1 MQDLLFTAGSIIDN
15 KYEIISCLGKGGM
28 GTVYKAK
35 QEGLGRIV
43 ALKVLQASLTKDNES
58 WSRFEREALS
68 LAQLSHRNIATFFSY
83 GIWQERVPYIAM
95 ELLDGPS
102 LAETIAKEEKIGWRR
117 SLKLACQICQAMA
130 YAHEAGIVHR
140 DLKPSNIVLI
150 TDKDDGEIV
159 KVMDFGLAKLFHP
172 DGREAQKLTQTGMLV
187 GSVQYLSPEQSK
199 GLRADHR
206 SDIYAIGCILYEC
219 LTGAPPFSADNAI
232 GIIHKHAHEA
242 PEPASSRMKEKLPAG
257 LDEVLQKALAKEPGD
272 RYQSMNDLKNDLTEI
287 LLGTG
292 NISASQEGVTKR
304 AHAGNANATQQ
315 RNKQVALLAIAII
328 AISSIITGIKIAKQ
342 HSSDTSNADSFESKS
357 MFTAAEKEFGEG
369 EISCGQMDNL
379 GAIKHFQNCVDR
391 LKGSHRPRSTILQVR
406 ALGQIGN
413 CFINLNQLDE
423 AEKQFTRAMQL
434 MDSPALIRAM
444 DRKTTAAWTLHTI
457 GDLVNLFIRKKDFNN
472 AEKYLEKYEVYV
484 KANASIVPQGKQ
496 THMALKSNLLQER
509 GHISEAI
516 SFSERA
522 REDCLKNHSLM
533 ELSYRFYLD
542 NLCHLIRLHAANESS
557 PSRIEELKQEYLN
570 CLKTYKPQY
579 LPDVGVQLNIM
590 AAELEKHPR
599 GKANDGIKFWKDGRQ
614 ILISKDMW
622 TFANEVEYSASLFA
636 PFLEREGLVEKTDA
650 DSARIEFLR
659 GFKTEEGLTVAHLGS
674 TAVAASQGIGRW
686 ISRKESNAA
695 SLAFWSEV
703 KKVHKAREFPQQKFY
718 MHVLHEMVMIGSQAN
733 SPDSF
738 PEKKELESLLHG
750 DGKWAAGEKGSALC
764 ALAHWDLQRGRL
776 DAAKNKFLEAAEV
789 LRDGKQVSSSD
800 AESFAYVQIAV
811 IYDRQKNYAEAER
824 YYRKVLESVKLR
836 RKGNEAAYKHWVK
849 ACNTMANGTAP
860 NMHKKFL
867 DEINAEIK

>member
-1 MQDLLFTAGSIIDN
+1 MQDLLFTAGSIIDD

-28 GTVYKAK
+28 GTVYQAK

-43 ALKVLQASLTKDNES
+43 ALKVLQASLTTDNES

-140 DLKPSNIVLI
+140 DLKPSNVVLI

-159 KVMDFGLAKLFHP
+159 KIMDFGLAKLFHP

-199 GLRADHR
+199 GLKADHR
-206 SDIYAIGCILYEC
+206 SDIYAVGCILYEC
-219 LTGAPPFSADNAI
+219 LTGTPPFSADNAI
-232 GIIHKHAHEA
+232 GIIHKHAHEVPA
-242 PEPASSRMKEKLPAG
+242 PASARLKEKLASG
-257 LDEVLQKALAKEPGD
+257 LDDVLLKALAKEPID
-272 RYQSMNDLKNDLTEI
+272 RYQSMSDLRNDLNEI

-292 NISASQEGVTKR
+292 NISVNNARSKMPP
-304 AHAGNANATQQ
+304 AGIAKVMQS
-315 RNKQVALLAIAII
+315 RNPKVAIIAIAII
-328 AISSIITGIKIAKQ
+328 AVSTIIIGIKVSNKQ
-342 HSSDTSNADSFESKS
+342 PFPTSDSFESKS

-369 EISCGQMDNL
+369 VISCGQMDNL
-379 GAIKHFQNCVDR
+379 GAIKHFQSCVDR
-391 LKGSHRPRSTILQVR
+391 LKGSHRPRSTILLVR

-413 CFINLNQLDE
+413 CYTNLNQLDE

-434 MDSPALIRAM
+434 MDTPALIRAM
-444 DRKTTAAWTLHTI
+444 DRKTTASWTLHTI
-457 GDLVNLFIRKKDFNN
+457 GDLVNLFIRKKDFKNT
-472 AEKYLEKYEVYV
+472 EKYLEKYEEYV

-496 THMALKSNLLQER
+496 TYMALKSNLLRES
-509 GHISEAI
+509 GHITEAI

-522 REDCLKNHSLM
+522 REDCRKNHSLM

-542 NLCHLIRLHAANESS
+542 NLHHLIRLHVTNESS

-590 AAELEKHPR
+590 AAELEKHPH
-599 GKANDGIKFWKDGRQ
+599 GKAKDGIKFWKDGRQ

-622 TFANEVEYSASLFA
+622 TFANEVEYGASLFA
-636 PFLEREGLVEKTDA
+636 PFLERDGLVEKTDA

-659 GFKTEEGLTVAHLGS
+659 GFKNEEGLTIAHLGS

-686 ISRKESNAA
+686 LSRKESPAA

-703 KKVHKAREFPQQKFY
+703 KEAHNARNFPQQKFY
-718 MHVLHEMVMIGSQAN
+718 MHLLHEMVMIGSQAN

-738 PEKKELESLLHG
+738 PEKKELESLLRKG
-750 DGKWAAGEKGSALC
+750 EKLAPGEKGSALC

-776 DAAKNKFLEAAEV
+776 DAAKKEFVEAAEV

-824 YYRKVLESVKLR
+824 YYRKVLESVRLR

-867 DEINAEIK
+867 DEINAEIKR